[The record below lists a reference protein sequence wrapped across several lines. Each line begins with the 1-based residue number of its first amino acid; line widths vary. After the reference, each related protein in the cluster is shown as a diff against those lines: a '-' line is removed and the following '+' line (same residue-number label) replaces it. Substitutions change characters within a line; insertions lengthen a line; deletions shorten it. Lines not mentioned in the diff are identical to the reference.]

1 MGNKGVKIL
10 NEGTADP
17 TDKSANTIAQELNS
31 QVLKLYGKFLNDQ
44 GTAVD
49 YKGLGQSEE
58 FKEFKHKTL
67 LLHTVSIRE
76 LLMIIN
82 KNLRKLILNLS

>member
-10 NEGTADP
+10 NEGTAEP
-17 TDKSANTIAQELNS
+17 TDKSANIIAQELNS

-58 FKEFKHKTL
+58 FQDFKHKTL
-67 LLHTVSIRE
+67 LLHNVRLKE
-76 LLMIIN
+76 LFIHF
-82 KNLRKLILNLS
+82 